1 MSRKVP
7 GMALGTVTDRI
18 SAPDVDPIE
27 LAERLHR
34 EREDRNQANM
44 EKWRTWMAA
53 NLERV
58 LALSDAEASDPRTVP
73 WLFPTGARSR
83 TDPEAPAISR
93 GALRELVQRESA
105 LKQGMRRAFDR
116 MMVALGLEDRAGA
129 LAWRAGPLPWALG
142 RKHDRRVYR
151 LLRSVH
157 SAGLHTEAQKLMSFL
172 ERELGGDP
180 ARLHALRWYRHQVA
194 S

>member
-1 MSRKVP
+1 
-7 GMALGTVTDRI
+7 MALSNATDRVFA
-18 SAPDVDPIE
+18 SAVDPIG
-27 LAERLHR
+27 LAERLSR
-34 EREDRNQANM
+34 EREERNQASM
-44 EKWRTWMAA
+44 QKWRGWMTA

-58 LALSDAEASDPRTVP
+58 LALGDTEILDPHIVV
-73 WLFPTGARSR
+73 WLFPIGKRSR

-93 GALRELVQRESA
+93 GALRQLVQGDPA
-105 LKQGMRRAFDR
+105 LKQGMRKAFDR
-116 MMVALGLEDRAGA
+116 VMAALGLADSAGA

-157 SAGLHTEAQKLMSFL
+157 SAGLHVEAQRLMSFL
-172 ERELGGDP
+172 ERELSRDA
-180 ARLHALRWYRHQVA
+180 ARAEALSWYRHQIA